1 MTLIRVKKTR
11 FQMILCIKERLYGDY
26 FVLLQP
32 FKRTHV
38 STVTSKEH
46 AQALYLQGNAF
57 RKQQQWAEAL
67 NAYEVAI
74 ALDPE
79 SPAVAARQMLM
90 SIMDY
95 YCKEYY
101 NP

>member
-1 MTLIRVKKTR
+1 MLKKHG
-11 FQMILCIKERLYGDY
+11 FEGFFLEKGGYVGIMLYLCSR
-26 FVLLQP
+26 
-32 FKRTHV
+32 FKRTNV

-67 NAYEVAI
+67 NAYEAAI
-74 ALDPE
+74 ALDAE

>member
-1 MTLIRVKKTR
+1 MSTEES
-11 FQMILCIKERLYGDY
+11 KERAQQLYI
-26 FVLLQP
+26 
-32 FKRTHV
+32 
-38 STVTSKEH
+38 
-46 AQALYLQGNAF
+46 QGNTF

-67 NAYEVAI
+67 NAYEAAM

-79 SPAVAARQMLM
+79 SPAATARQMLM
-90 SIMDY
+90 NIMEY

>member
-1 MTLIRVKKTR
+1 M
-11 FQMILCIKERLYGDY
+11 D
-26 FVLLQP
+26 
-32 FKRTHV
+32 V
-38 STVTSKEH
+38 STAESKTQ
-46 AQALYLQGNAF
+46 AQELYIQGNAY

-67 NAYEVAI
+67 NAYEAAM

-90 SIMDY
+90 NIMEY
-95 YCKEYY
+95 YCKDYY

>member
-1 MTLIRVKKTR
+1 MGI
-11 FQMILCIKERLYGDY
+11 ILYFCSRLNAH
-26 FVLLQP
+26 
-32 FKRTHV
+32 TV
-38 STVTSKEH
+38 STISSKEQ

-67 NAYEVAI
+67 NAYEAAI

-90 SIMDY
+90 SIMNY

>member
-1 MTLIRVKKTR
+1 MLY
-11 FQMILCIKERLYGDY
+11 LCSEKRIIMSSEESKERAQQLYN
-26 FVLLQP
+26 
-32 FKRTHV
+32 
-38 STVTSKEH
+38 
-46 AQALYLQGNAF
+46 QGNTF
-57 RKQQQWAEAL
+57 RKQQQWAKAL
-67 NAYEVAI
+67 NAYEAAA

-79 SPAVAARQMLM
+79 SPAVTARQMLM